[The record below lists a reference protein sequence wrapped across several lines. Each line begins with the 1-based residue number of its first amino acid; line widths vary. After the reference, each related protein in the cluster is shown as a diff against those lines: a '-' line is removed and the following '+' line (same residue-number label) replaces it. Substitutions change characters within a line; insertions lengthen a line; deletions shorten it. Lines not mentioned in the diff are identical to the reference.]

1 MDQIDKGGNM
11 SVETRRILDM
21 LAEGKV
27 SAEEAEQLL
36 AALSGTGTDP
46 RKEAPPVSPADKAG
60 FRYLRVLVE
69 PGPGVENGERVNIRV
84 PLNLIRAGL
93 KWASFIPRD
102 ARHKV
107 SAAMQEKGIE
117 FDFDRITPQDLEEIL
132 VHLNDLTVEV
142 EGKEKVRVF
151 CE

>member
-1 MDQIDKGGNM
+1 M
-11 SVETRRILDM
+11 SEETRKILDM
-21 LAEGKV
+21 LAEGKISV
-27 SAEEAEQLL
+27 EEAEQLL
-36 AALSGTGTDP
+36 AAVSGPRPSPTG
-46 RKEAPPVSPADKAG
+46 EAGGASPADKAG

-107 SAAMQEKGIE
+107 NAAMQEKGID
-117 FDFDRITPQDLEEIL
+117 FDFDRITPQDLEELL